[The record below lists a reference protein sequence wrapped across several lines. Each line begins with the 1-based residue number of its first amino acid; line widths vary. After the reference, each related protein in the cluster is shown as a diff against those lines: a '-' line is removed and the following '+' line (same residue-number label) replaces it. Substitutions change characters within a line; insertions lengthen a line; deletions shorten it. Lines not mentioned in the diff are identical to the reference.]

1 MKFPAPA
8 RNLLI
13 VLIVFL
19 ERILTRCMVSDSSN
33 HEPPSSY
40 TATRIS
46 SASTSI
52 IGNTKPSDCSNSLA
66 SLDLHG
72 SISLPGTAIASKDFG
87 GIYHHKPVAIVH
99 PGSVEDIAKV
109 VSMVAASPNLTLA
122 AMGNGHS
129 INGQAQ
135 ALNGLVLD
143 MKSMRG
149 IEIFHGSPM
158 EGPYVDACGGELWID
173 VLKATLRV
181 GLAPRSWTDY
191 LPLSVGGTLSNGGVS
206 GQTFKFGPQISN
218 VLNLHVVTGKGESI
232 TCYPEK
238 NQDLFYGALG
248 GLGQFGII
256 TKARIMLQRA
266 PQMVRWIRV
275 VYSDFEEFRTDQELL
290 ISLPEERTF
299 DYIEGFVLTNNDDPI
314 NGWSS
319 VLLSPSNS
327 SFDFKLIPH
336 TAGPMLYCL
345 EVALHYD
352 HTEDFIALNKR
363 IEGMLAP
370 LRFIRGLHYSFDL
383 SYFDFLNRVHAAEVA
398 ARSSGIWDA
407 PHPWLNLF
415 VPKSKISEFDAKV
428 FREILKDGVGGPIL
442 VYPVNRNKWDSRMS
456 AIIPEEDTFYL
467 VALLRFSPSYPS
479 GPPFQSILAQNEEIL
494 HYCTTAGIDMKL
506 YLPHYKTES
515 DWKRHFGRKWQQFLQ
530 RKSTYDP
537 KAILAPGQRIFCRS
551 TDSTASTRL
560 YSSS

>member
-33 HEPPSSY
+33 HEPPSSC

-46 SASTSI
+46 PASSGI
-52 IGNTKPSDCSNSLA
+52 ISNTKPADCSSLA

-72 SISLPGTAIASKDFG
+72 SISLPGTAIATEDFG
-87 GIYHHKPVAIVH
+87 GIYHHKPLAIVH
-99 PGSVEDIAKV
+99 PASVEDIVKV
-109 VSMVAASPNLTLA
+109 VTMVNASPNLTLA

-143 MKSMRG
+143 MRSLKG
-149 IEIFHGSPM
+149 IEIFQGSPT

-218 VLNLHVVTGKGESI
+218 VLNLHVVSGKGESM
-232 TCYPEK
+232 TCYPET

-266 PQMVRWIRV
+266 PHMVRWIRA
-275 VYSDFEEFRTDQELL
+275 VYADFEEFRADQELL
-290 ISLPEERTF
+290 ISLPEEGTF
-299 DYIEGFVLTNNDDPI
+299 DYVEGFVLTNNDDPI
-314 NGWSS
+314 NGWPS

-327 SFDFKLIPH
+327 SFDFKLIPQ

-352 HTEDFIALNKR
+352 HDEDFVTLNKR
-363 IEGMLAP
+363 IESMLAP
-370 LRFIRGLHYSFDL
+370 LRFIKGLHFSFDL
-383 SYFDFLNRVHAAEVA
+383 PYFDFLNRVHAAEVA

-415 VPKSKISEFDAKV
+415 VPKSKISAFDAKV

-442 VYPVNRNKWDSRMS
+442 VYPVTRNKWDSRMS

-467 VALLRFSPSYPS
+467 VALLRFSPPYPS
-479 GPPFQSILAQNEEIL
+479 GPPIQSILAQNEQIL

-530 RKSTYDP
+530 RKSKYDP
-537 KAILAPGQRIFCRS
+537 KAILAPGQRIFSRS
-551 TDSTASTRL
+551 TDSTAFTRL